1 VETEYVA
8 AAVGAAAA
16 AVATSSDV
24 AVLAAVH
31 GDVEKWL
38 EEKYLHRTHTYVLT

>member
-8 AAVGAAAA
+8 AAAGAVAVAA
-16 AVATSSDV
+16 ATSSDV
-24 AVLAAVH
+24 ADLAAVH

-38 EEKYLHRTHTYVLT
+38 EEKHLHRTHM